1 MRRALLAVCATVGT
15 ALLLSPYLLGC
26 DRQSV
31 HFSAKQMSSL
41 VVTRVPIVLQGHNV
55 RISGTIEL
63 LVVVGTDGIPTCIS
77 VVRGHPILTSAA
89 IDSVKN
95 WRFRAYRR
103 NRSFVSYS
111 GSLVID
117 AKEFVEPG

>member
-1 MRRALLAVCATVGT
+1 MQRALRAVCVAVGT
-15 ALLLSPYLLGC
+15 VLLLSQYLPGC
-26 DRQSV
+26 DRQPV
-31 HFSAKQMSSL
+31 HFSAKRMSSL
-41 VVTRVPIVLQGHNV
+41 VVTRVPIVLQGHSV

-103 NRSFVSYS
+103 TVSYS

-117 AKEFVEPG
+117 AKEFVAPG